1 MPAKLW
7 LNAGKLLC
15 GSGLSAVMLLLTAAV
30 TARTL
35 GTHNFGMLV
44 FIQAL
49 TLVVGQIFSFN
60 VWQAVVTFGNQAL
73 QQSDEDKLGKIVKM
87 AFCLDLA
94 GGVIAWLVLF
104 AAGGMLVKM
113 AGWPQET
120 AAMLLIYSPAVI
132 FSGTGATIGSLRL
145 FRHFGILAT
154 ALMTAPLFRLL
165 GTFAAMLHGCSLYGF
180 VIINLA
186 ATLAGQM
193 ALFGMTVSSIG
204 RQRVSAFFSRPV
216 RGFWQEFS
224 QFRSFVWT
232 TNLHSTMKMLTR
244 EADQLLTAAIIG
256 PAGIALLKVARQF
269 ARILPIFGDPLYQT
283 LFSELSELQAQ
294 GCRHE
299 FSRLVH
305 RSAFTAVLTGL
316 AGLGFFWLFG
326 QPVIIMAFGESF
338 AGAWLTAMIFML
350 AMVAGLGGIP
360 LQPAMLALGQP
371 EASFRINLFATTVY
385 LAALVPLAMKFGIE
399 GAAGAYVLYFVIWDT
414 LMYIRL
420 RKEMRVN
427 D

>member
-15 GSGLSAVMLLLTAAV
+15 GSGLSAIMLLLTAAV
-30 TARTL
+30 SARTL
-35 GTHNFGMLV
+35 GTHDFGVLV
-44 FIQAL
+44 FVQAL
-49 TLVVGQIFSFN
+49 VLVVGQIFSFN
-60 VWQAVVTFGNQAL
+60 AWQAVVTFGSQAV
-73 QQSDEDKLGKIVKM
+73 QQNDEDRLGKIVKM

-94 GGVIAWLVLF
+94 GGFVAWLALF
-104 AAGGMLVKM
+104 AAGNMLVRM
-113 AGWPQET
+113 ADWPAET
-120 AAMLLIYSPAVI
+120 ASMLLVYSPAVI
-132 FSGTGATIGSLRL
+132 LSGTGATIGSLRL
-145 FRHFGILAT
+145 FRHFGVLAA
-154 ALMTAPLFRLL
+154 ALATAPLFRLL
-165 GTFAAMLHGCSLYGF
+165 GTFAAMLYGCGLYGF

-186 ATLAGQM
+186 ATLAGQL
-193 ALFGMTVSSIG
+193 ALFGMTVSCIG
-204 RQRVSAFFSRPV
+204 RHRVFAFFSQPV

-232 TNLHSTMKMLTR
+232 TNLHSTVKMLSR
-244 EADQLLTAAIIG
+244 EADQLLTAIVIG

-294 GCRHE
+294 GRRRE
-299 FSRLVH
+299 FAQLVH
-305 RSAFTAVLTGL
+305 RSAVTAMLSGI
-316 AGLGFFWLFG
+316 AGLLFFWLFG
-326 QPVIIMAFGESF
+326 RPVIIMAFGESF
-338 AGAWLTAMIFML
+338 AGAWLTAMIFMA
-350 AMVAGLGGIP
+350 AMILGLGGIP

-371 EASFRINLFATTVY
+371 EASFRINLLATTVY
-385 LAALVPLAMKFGIE
+385 LAALLPLAGKFGIE

-420 RKEMRVN
+420 RKEMGGN